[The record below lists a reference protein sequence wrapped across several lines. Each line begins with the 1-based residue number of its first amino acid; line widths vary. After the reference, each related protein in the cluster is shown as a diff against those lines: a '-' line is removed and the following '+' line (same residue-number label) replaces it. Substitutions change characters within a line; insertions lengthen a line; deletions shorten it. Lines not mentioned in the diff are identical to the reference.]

1 MMHCQVTIAA
11 YASLT
16 IALAVWDEMD
26 GSSEDLV
33 DAALAEGN
41 ASTIQA
47 VHRHARTTYAKGG
60 IALAVIGVLRPA
72 SIVSGAAA
80 GGVGGKVLAVIGG
93 GVSRRDQARLGE
105 VLDTGPIALVTV
117 TTMPTTA
124 MTYSAP
130 RDTDD
135 WATAA
140 STIQVGDLHNAVD
153 ADSLE
158 ALPGEPVTDRPRSN
172 RGA

>member
-26 GSSEDLV
+26 ESSEDLV
-33 DAALAEGN
+33 DAALVEGN

-47 VHRHARTTYAKGG
+47 VHRHARTTYAKGA
-60 IALAVIGVLRPA
+60 IASAVIGVLRPA

-80 GGVGGKVLAVIGG
+80 GGVGGKAAGG
-93 GVSRRDQARLGE
+93 DRLRGQPARSGAPWRGARH
-105 VLDTGPIALVTV
+105 GPIALVTV

-124 MTYSAP
+124 MTQAAP
-130 RDTDD
+130 RDTDV
-135 WATAA
+135 WATVA
-140 STIQVGDLHNAVD
+140 STIQLGDLHDAVD
-153 ADSLE
+153 ADALE

>member
-26 GSSEDLV
+26 ESSEDLV
-33 DAALAEGN
+33 DAALVEGN

-47 VHRHARTTYAKGG
+47 FHRHARTTYAKGA
-60 IALAVIGVLRPA
+60 IASAVIGVLRPA

-80 GGVGGKVLAVIGG
+80 GGVGGEVLAVVGCGI
-93 GVSRRDQARLGE
+93 SRRDQARLGE

-124 MTYSAP
+124 MTYAAP
-130 RDTDD
+130 RDTKD
-135 WATAA
+135 WASVA
-140 STIQVGDLHNAVD
+140 STIQLGDLHDAVD
-153 ADSLE
+153 ADSL
-158 ALPGEPVTDRPRSN
+158 ACS
-172 RGA
+172 

>member
-1 MMHCQVTIAA
+1 M
-11 YASLT
+11 
-16 IALAVWDEMD
+16 
-26 GSSEDLV
+26 
-33 DAALAEGN
+33 
-41 ASTIQA
+41 
-47 VHRHARTTYAKGG
+47 
-60 IALAVIGVLRPA
+60 
-72 SIVSGAAA
+72 
-80 GGVGGKVLAVIGG
+80 LAVIGG